1 VTYGSCADQVVR
13 LLLEAYDE
21 PTFSDRPTGS
31 GGRGR
36 HIALRE
42 MANAWTG
49 TARFIQ
55 GDIADCFGSLDHDM
69 MIKGLSE
76 NIHDNRFLRLARNM
90 PTAGYLE
97 EGSWDPTR
105 SGGLPRAEWRPRST
119 CTSWTS
125 SSKTVLIPDYN
136 PRGIPGTDPAY
147 LELQYLLAKAHRRGD
162 RASARTLRRRMVS
175 PPSADPE

>member
-1 VTYGSCADQVVR
+1 
-13 LLLEAYDE
+13 
-21 PTFSDRPTGS
+21 
-31 GGRGR
+31 
-36 HIALRE
+36 

-105 SGGLPRAEWRPRST
+105 SGGSPGRSGVPDLPAQA
-119 CTSWTS
+119 
-125 SSKTVLIPDYN
+125 
-136 PRGIPGTDPAY
+136 GPA
-147 LELQYLLAKAHRRGD
+147 RRKQF
-162 RASARTLRRRMVS
+162 
-175 PPSADPE
+175 